1 MGSILIPD
9 LDDDVIQRLR
19 ERAERA
25 GRSLEAE
32 VRLILEQA
40 AGPAQWDMATARA
53 RIEELQKRFK
63 GRKFPDTVDLIRE
76 DRDR

>member
-1 MGSILIPD
+1 MASIVVRK
-9 LDDDVIQRLR
+9 LDTGVVEKLKRR
-19 ERAERA
+19 AAER

-32 VRLILEQA
+32 VRLILEDA
-40 AGPAQWDMATARA
+40 ANSRQLDMDAARA

-63 GRKFPDTVDLIRE
+63 GRPFPDTADLIRE